1 MRVKR
6 LKPFKNKVKSMFDE
20 TTPIKRGAVV
30 SCCFPHAENENSP
43 GPSARP
49 ALIVRTFFDRN
60 DNRWKAIVAYGTS
73 RTTRANAGFEIRLR
87 KPEHLEAAGLHR
99 PTRFTMSRM
108 RILPIDR
115 EFFAFAQTGSPVLGY
130 LPDDLMKVLDRN
142 CEKLIAITG
151 DLRPLMGGAQTSVA
165 SGETEDAAPRPQV
178 QEADFDTRR
187 VDQFLLSACNGRR
200 NLGGAAPQAAQASG
214 APRTYGSHLRR
225 R

>member
-1 MRVKR
+1 
-6 LKPFKNKVKSMFDE
+6 MFDE

-49 ALIVRTFFDRN
+49 ALVVRTFFDQN
-60 DNRWKAIVAYGTS
+60 DQLWKAIVAYGTS
-73 RTTRANAGFEIRLR
+73 RSTRANAGFEIRLR

-108 RILPIDR
+108 RILPINRD
-115 EFFAFAQTGSPVLGY
+115 FFAFAQTGSPVLGY

-151 DLRPLMGGAQTSVA
+151 DLRPLMGGAQTAVE
-165 SGETEDAAPRPQV
+165 SGKTEDPVQDVQSEEAGFDPQK
-178 QEADFDTRR
+178 
-187 VDQFLLSACNGRR
+187 VDQFLLTACNGRR
-200 NLGGAAPQAAQASG
+200 NLGGVAPQPRRDAISG
-214 APRTYGSHLRR
+214 GSRTYHLRR

>member
-1 MRVKR
+1 MRAKR
-6 LKPFKNKVKSMFDE
+6 QKPFKNKVKSMFDE
-20 TTPIKRGAVV
+20 TTPIRRGAVV

-49 ALIVRTFFDRN
+49 ALIIRTFFDRN

-73 RTTRANAGFEIRLR
+73 RSTRANAGFEIRLR

-108 RILPIDR
+108 RILPLDR

-130 LPDDLMKVLDRN
+130 LPEDLMKVLDRN
-142 CEKLIAITG
+142 CEKLVAITG
-151 DLRPLMGGAQTSVA
+151 DLRPLMGGAQTAVA
-165 SGETEDAAPRPQV
+165 SGKAESDEPTSRDS
-178 QEADFDTRR
+178 DTGFDTKR

-200 NLGGAAPQAAQASG
+200 NLGGVAPQARPATGTAGAQG
-214 APRTYGSHLRR
+214 YHLRR